1 LEIHANFLAKLPLKT
16 HTKSHSLR

>member
-1 LEIHANFLAKLPLKT
+1 LEIHVNFLAKLPLKT